1 MGKLSDLEG
10 QSLHLRRQ
18 ELVGSEGAARLAD
31 LDDQRLHFQ
40 SVLADYFVE
49 RNEILSTQQLSE
61 EDSEAAIDYLRS
73 QRFQKKDLRR
83 VMALERIHDEN
94 Q

>member
-1 MGKLSDLEG
+1 
-10 QSLHLRRQ
+10 
-18 ELVGSEGAARLAD
+18 
-31 LDDQRLHFQ
+31 
-40 SVLADYFVE
+40 VE